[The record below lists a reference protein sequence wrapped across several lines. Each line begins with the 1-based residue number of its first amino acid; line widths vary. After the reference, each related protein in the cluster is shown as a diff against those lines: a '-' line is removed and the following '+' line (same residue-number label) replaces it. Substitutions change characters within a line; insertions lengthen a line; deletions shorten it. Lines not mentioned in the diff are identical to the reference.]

1 VGPEDKARQ
10 EIDRQL
16 EACGWSVQHYRE
28 MNISASLGVAVEYFQ
43 LKTGEAD
50 YLLYLNGRAAGVIEA
65 KAEGH
70 TLTGVETQ
78 SAKYT
83 DELPDGLPHYRL
95 PLPFAYESTGTVTQ
109 FTNNLEPDAR
119 SRELFTFHRPDELLR
134 LVQLDN
140 QPRGNLRNMPLLDI
154 GKLWPIQVKAIENL
168 EKSLAENRPRAL
180 VNDDGQRQDVHCRVA
195 GLSADQVRRSQAHI
209 VPC

>member
-43 LKTGEAD
+43 LKTGEVD
-50 YLLYLNGRAAGVIEA
+50 YLLYVNGRAAGVIEA

-83 DELPDGLPHYRL
+83 DGLRDGLPHYHL

-109 FTNNLEPDAR
+109 FTNNLAPDI
-119 SRELFTFHRPDELLR
+119 REELLLLQRVGSGRSVFSERNIR
-134 LVQLDN
+134 LIMLEPGWAEQ
-140 QPRGNLRNMPLLDI
+140 R
-154 GKLWPIQVKAIENL
+154 KLWL
-168 EKSLAENRPRAL
+168 SLAIVPH
-180 VNDDGQRQDVHCRVA
+180 VNDC
-195 GLSADQVRRSQAHI
+195 L
-209 VPC
+209 

>member
-1 VGPEDKARQ
+1 MSDSPRGKVHLVGAGPGDPGLVTLRAVECLRRADLVLYDYLVNPQILEHAAPTAELVCLGRHGRGRIIPQ
-10 EIDRQL
+10 EEINRQL

-50 YLLYLNGRAAGVIEA
+50 YLLYVNGRAAGVIEV

-83 DELPDGLPHYRL
+83 DGLPDGLPHYHL
-95 PLPFAYESTGTVTQ
+95 PIPFAYESTGTVTQ

-119 SRELFTFHRPDELLR
+119 SREQFTFHRPD
-134 LVQLDN
+134 VDCKF
-140 QPRGNLRNMPLLDI
+140 PFRGRI
-154 GKLWPIQVKAIENL
+154 RQT
-168 EKSLAENRPRAL
+168 KSGAET
-180 VNDDGQRQDVHCRVA
+180 
-195 GLSADQVRRSQAHI
+195 
-209 VPC
+209 